1 MDKKAQIAL
10 GTWSWGSGLFGGD
23 AVFGNKLD
31 TPELSE
37 VVETALAN
45 GLDLFDTAYAYGKG
59 DSERI
64 LGELLK
70 EYERS
75 QFMISD
81 KFTPGLQDDTKAQ
94 PLLEMLAG
102 SLKRLGTDYIDLYWI
117 HNAAD
122 VERFTP
128 LLIEAVK
135 SGKVKRIGVSNHSL
149 AQVKRVQEILKPAGI
164 KLSAVQNHFSLLY
177 RNSID
182 DGLLAY
188 CQANGIEF
196 FSYMILEQGAL
207 SGKYD
212 KDHLLPADSNRGKTY
227 NPLLPK
233 LNELLTE
240 LRNLARTYEMSVA
253 QIVTAWAISKGT
265 TPIIGVT
272 ATKQVEEAAKASTL
286 KLTPAE
292 IKILEELAKKADVDT
307 SGGWEGQA

>member
-1 MDKKAQIAL
+1 MDKKAQVAL

-31 TPELSE
+31 TPELKE
-37 VVETALAN
+37 VVESALAN
-45 GLDLFDTAYAYGKG
+45 GLNIFDTAYAYGKG

-70 EYERS
+70 GHERS
-75 QFMISD
+75 QVVLSD
-81 KFTPGLQDDTKAQ
+81 KFTPGLQDDTSSQ
-94 PLLEMLAG
+94 PLLEMLEG
-102 SLKRLGTDYIDLYWI
+102 SLKRLGTDHLDLYWI

-135 SGKVKRIGVSNHSL
+135 SGKVTRVGVSNHSL
-149 AQVKRVQEILKPAGI
+149 AQVKRVQEILSPAGI

-182 DGLLAY
+182 DGLLDH
-188 CQANGIEF
+188 CHANGIEF
-196 FSYMILEQGAL
+196 FSYMVLEQGAL

-212 KDHLLPADSNRGKTY
+212 KDHLLPVDSERGQTY

-240 LRNLARTYEMSVA
+240 LRNLARKYETSAA
-253 QIVTAWAISKGT
+253 QIATAWAINKGT

-272 ATKQVEEAAKASTL
+272 ATKQVEDAAKASAL
-286 KLTPAE
+286 KLTSAE
-292 IKILEELAKKADVDT
+292 INNLEKLAKKADVDT
-307 SGGWEGQA
+307 RGGWEGQA